1 MSQDAP
7 DRQALPEL
15 GSKDLE
21 ILEQVKAPADPPRQ
35 RRRPR
40 LGEQLIDAGLIEPAQ
55 LKEALAHQKAHGG
68 RLGSVLVTLGHLDDK
83 ILEAQLGKQLGLEVC
98 EVESIDPPAEVL
110 FKIPEQ
116 LIRRYELVP
125 LSYEDRHLV
134 VGMTDPGNMAALDD
148 LRFIIAC
155 RSIEVRLITETT
167 FSRFLNTRFAS
178 ALLLDSI
185 AGDSGLSGTDVGEG
199 PRLESA
205 GGEEGELDE
214 DAAED
219 PPVVRLVN
227 YMLLNAADRRASDIH
242 LEPYETFFRVRY
254 RIDGRL
260 FTVLTPPLRMHRA
273 VISRIKVISGMDISI
288 RRKPQD
294 GHILL
299 KLGKENL
306 HFRVNTLPTTYGE
319 KCVLRLLKKEA
330 HLADL
335 GRLGFRPDQLDEVKR
350 AARLPQGLVLVTG
363 PTGSGKTTTLHAML
377 NLINEPET
385 NIVTVEDPVEQAI
398 AGINHVQV
406 AEKGGV
412 TFASALRA
420 ILRQDPDVVFV
431 GEMRDNEV
439 AAIAIKAALTGH
451 LVLSTLHTN
460 GVVET
465 FNRLIDMD
473 LDPSLLA
480 NSLRLVLAQRLM
492 RRLCPD
498 CSEAV
503 AMPLDVVTKFALT
516 KDQVTTAHY
525 REARGCTRCMNTGY
539 RGRVAVY
546 ESIVPNQ
553 RIGDIL
559 RAGGDE
565 VELRQAAQ
573 DMNVVWMY
581 EAGVARALAGETTF
595 DEVRRVLV
603 RGQ

>member
-1 MSQDAP
+1 MTP
-7 DRQALPEL
+7 DTDETLPEL
-15 GSKDLE
+15 NAADLE
-21 ILEQVKAPADPPRQ
+21 ILEQVKPADDPPRR

-40 LGEQLIDAGLIEPAQ
+40 LGEQLVDAGVITPEQ
-55 LKEALAHQKAHGG
+55 LKEALGHQKAHGG

-83 ILEAQLGKQLGLEVC
+83 ILEAQLGKQLGLKTC
-98 EVESIDPPAEVL
+98 EVESIDPPADVL
-110 FKIPEQ
+110 LKIPEK
-116 LIRRYELVP
+116 LIRQYELVP
-125 LSYEDRHLV
+125 LEYEDRHLV

-155 RSIEVRLITETT
+155 KSIEVQLITETT
-167 FSRFLNTRFAS
+167 FRRFLNTRFAT
-178 ALLLDSI
+178 ALLMDSI
-185 AGDSGLSGTDVGEG
+185 AGDDGLSATDVGMG
-199 PRLESA
+199 PAYESA
-205 GGEEGELDE
+205 GGDEGESEEADE
-214 DAAED
+214 GQD

-273 VISRIKVISGMDISI
+273 VISRIKVISGMDISM
-288 RRKPQD
+288 RRRPQD
-294 GHILL
+294 GHIMI
-299 KLGKENL
+299 KLGKESI

-319 KCVLRLLKKEA
+319 KCVIRLLKKEA

-335 GRLGFRPDQLDEVKR
+335 GRLGFRPDQLKEVKR

-377 NLINEPET
+377 NDINEPET
-385 NIVTVEDPVEQAI
+385 NIVTVEDPVESAI
-398 AGINHVQV
+398 PGINHVQIE
-406 AEKGGV
+406 EKGGV

-431 GEMRDNEV
+431 GEMRDHEV
-439 AAIAIKAALTGH
+439 ASIAIKAALTGH

-465 FNRLIDMD
+465 FNRLIDMK
-473 LDPSLLA
+473 LEPFLLA

-498 CSEAV
+498 CSERV
-503 AMPLDVVTKFALT
+503 HMPLEVVTKFGLT
-516 KDQVTTAHY
+516 KEQVETAHY
-525 REARGCTRCMNTGY
+525 REARGCNRCMNTGY

-565 VELRQAAQ
+565 MELRKAAQ

-581 EAGVARALAGETTF
+581 EAGIARALAGETTF
-595 DEVRRVLV
+595 DEVGRVLV
-603 RGQ
+603 QTQ